1 MCCVYFTDNAERVK
15 NGDRKLLK
23 SGKSKGKAHTRT
35 GHEGP
40 EEE

>member
-1 MCCVYFTDNAERVK
+1 MIMTISTQYQLQNEDYFERFGK
-15 NGDRKLLK
+15 
-23 SGKSKGKAHTRT
+23 GKSKGKAHPIT